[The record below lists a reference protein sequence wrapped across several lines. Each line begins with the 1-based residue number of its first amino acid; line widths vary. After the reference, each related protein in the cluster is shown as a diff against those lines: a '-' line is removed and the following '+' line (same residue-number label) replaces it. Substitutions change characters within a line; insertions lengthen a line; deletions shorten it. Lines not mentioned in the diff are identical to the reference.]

1 MMNNMNT
8 QMLGNID
15 VVALMRE
22 HGISP
27 TQQRVEIAQV
37 LFSRPQHLSAEQ
49 VLALVNRDRH
59 VVSKATIY
67 NTLGLFVGK
76 GLIREIII
84 DPTKVFYDPT
94 TSPHHHFYNVDTGAL
109 MDIEADAVALSKL
122 PDLPDGTVAEGVDVV
137 VRIRNCRRYT
147 VE

>member
-1 MMNNMNT
+1 
-8 QMLGNID
+8 MLGNID

-22 HGISP
+22 HGITP

-84 DPTKVFYDPT
+84 DPTKVFYDPA

-109 MDIEADAVALSKL
+109 LDIAADAVALSKL

-137 VRIRNCRRYT
+137 VRIRNCRRST
-147 VE
+147 AE